1 MLCFDNM
8 AITNHIIN
16 NDIKLSN
23 NMNNGEAKRIQ
34 NNREYLI

>member
-8 AITNHIIN
+8 AITNYIIN